1 MKPMLSPVRTKF
13 SSFRRWAVLRVVA
26 RERDVLPCRLVVA
39 VAGRSGSRHA
49 GERSRILDLGLRR
62 SLFHR
67 ATPEGPLINFD
78 DPTTGRVHLTAKLP
92 NDSRLTPFIGGL
104 SVSSDGEWLLYSQI
118 DERSSDIM
126 LVENFR

>member
-1 MKPMLSPVRTKF
+1 MLSPVRTKF
-13 SSFRRWAVLRVVA
+13 SSFRRWAVLRVLA

-62 SLFHR
+62 SLFIEQ
-67 ATPEGPLINFD
+67 TPEGPLINFD
-78 DPTTGRVHLTAKLP
+78 DPTTGRVQLAATLP
-92 NDSRLTPFIGGL
+92 KDSHPTPFIGGL

>member
-1 MKPMLSPVRTKF
+1 MLSPVRTKF

-62 SLFHR
+62 SLFIEQ
-67 ATPEGPLINFD
+67 TPEGPLINFD
-78 DPTTGRVHLTAKLP
+78 DPTTGRVQLAAKLP
-92 NDSRLTPFIGGL
+92 NDSHPTPYRRSERLFRRRMAPVL
-104 SVSSDGEWLLYSQI
+104 ADRRAQ
-118 DERSSDIM
+118 ERHHA
-126 LVENFR
+126 R